1 MSAARQIVRESG
13 TIIMVAACQDGL
25 PDHGRYA
32 ELLQM
37 GGSPQGVLDL
47 IQQSGFGE
55 QDQWQVQIQA
65 MIQLHAQVY
74 VYSEGLSSQQ
84 IEQALFQ
91 PCEKIETIIEQL
103 MGHYGP
109 DVRICTLPE
118 GPQTIAFLE

>member
-47 IQQSGFGE
+47 IQQSAK
-55 QDQWQVQIQA
+55 VCR
-65 MIQLHAQVY
+65 
-74 VYSEGLSSQQ
+74 LSKLNKPFSS
-84 IEQALFQ
+84 LVKKSK
-91 PCEKIETIIEQL
+91 PS
-103 MGHYGP
+103 
-109 DVRICTLPE
+109 
-118 GPQTIAFLE
+118 